1 MIVEVFCCWL
11 WVVVTMFLSCGHGG
25 FSDWVVVQSREREVL
40 GLKKFNDL
48 FIYLYYFNVL

>member
-1 MIVEVFCCWL
+1 MVRGALVIGLWFKVERERERE
-11 WVVVTMFLSCGHGG
+11 
-25 FSDWVVVQSREREVL
+25 REREVL

>member
-1 MIVEVFCCWL
+1 MVMEALVIGLWFKVERE
-11 WVVVTMFLSCGHGG
+11 
-25 FSDWVVVQSREREVL
+25 REREVL